1 MPLAALPLLS
11 VRAAK
16 IVLGV
21 IVSIISFYLKTERAG
36 TEPAHTIMLQ
46 SYYIFSE

>member
-1 MPLAALPLLS
+1 MPPPTMPLAALPFRA

-21 IVSIISFYLKTERAG
+21 IVSIISFYL
-36 TEPAHTIMLQ
+36 LN
-46 SYYIFSE
+46 F